1 MAFVVRL
8 EGRIWAFLQE
18 LAIRPVMG
26 AGIGGARHQAEWTY
40 VCFFLSDVSPC
51 PKALRAG
58 LTAPRCVLSARLH
71 QDGPGGDE
79 DSGAGSSRTMAS
91 TGQ

>member
-1 MAFVVRL
+1 MAFVVRF

-26 AGIGGARHQAEWTY
+26 AGL
-40 VCFFLSDVSPC
+40 VCPSPGRVDLC
-51 PKALRAG
+51 VFSERVMCRPVQALRAE
-58 LTAPRCVLSARLH
+58 LSAPRCVLSARLH

-79 DSGAGSSRTMAS
+79 DSGAGGQSFW
-91 TGQ
+91 TGT